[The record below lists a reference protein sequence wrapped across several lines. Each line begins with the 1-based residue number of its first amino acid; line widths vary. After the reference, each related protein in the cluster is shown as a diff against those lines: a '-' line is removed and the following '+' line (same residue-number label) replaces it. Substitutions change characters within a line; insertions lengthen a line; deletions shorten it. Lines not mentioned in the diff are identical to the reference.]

1 MRFNSKKC
9 YILSIQQDSQFFYT
23 LNGDILK
30 QVEENPYLGI
40 LLSEDMKWHKHISNV
55 TKKASSTLGFLRR
68 NLRTCPID
76 CRQTA
81 YISLVRPIMEYGA
94 TVRNPYLKKDINRL
108 ERVQHQAARFITK
121 DYKSREKGCVTKMLN
136 DLDIPSLET
145 RRKEARLTMMYNV
158 VNELLPALPPSN
170 FLQPVE
176 QRRKVKIP
184 THLKDYIADTT
195 ATDRLVYNHPRC
207 YVVPH
212 SKTDQYKHSFFVET
226 VLDWNHLEECF
237 AGSGG
242 VGDFRSNLNCQL
254 G

>member
-1 MRFNSKKC
+1 
-9 YILSIQQDSQFFYT
+9 
-23 LNGDILK
+23 
-30 QVEENPYLGI
+30 
-40 LLSEDMKWHKHISNV
+40 
-55 TKKASSTLGFLRR
+55 
-68 NLRTCPID
+68 
-76 CRQTA
+76 
-81 YISLVRPIMEYGA
+81 
-94 TVRNPYLKKDINRL
+94 
-108 ERVQHQAARFITK
+108 
-121 DYKSREKGCVTKMLN
+121 
-136 DLDIPSLET
+136 
-145 RRKEARLTMMYNV
+145 MMYNV
-158 VNELLPALPPSN
+158 VNELIPALPPSN

-212 SKTDQYKHSFFVET
+212 SKTDQYKHSFFVAT
-226 VLDWNHLEECF
+226 VLDWNHLEECV